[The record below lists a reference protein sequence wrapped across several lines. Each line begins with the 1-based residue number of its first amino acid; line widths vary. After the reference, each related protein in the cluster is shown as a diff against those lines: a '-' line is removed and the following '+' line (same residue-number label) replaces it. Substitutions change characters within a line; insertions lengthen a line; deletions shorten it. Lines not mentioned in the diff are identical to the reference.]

1 MSELSRYLKTADS
14 DWYKQRIIV
23 IILWVLICFAA
34 LFMRLFF
41 LQVVKGEE
49 FRRLSNNNS
58 IRLQRIEPFRG
69 IIFDRNKQMLVDN
82 RPSFDVSV
90 VLKDAQPVDRT
101 LAKLSAYLDVTEK
114 ELMEKVAGQKGIM
127 AYKPIMLRQ
136 DIGRDSVAG
145 IEVHKYDLPGIDVNA
160 ISRRH
165 YLYGQSAAHIL
176 GYLGEISPAELDS
189 GKYLDVRSGDLVGK
203 AGIEKSYDQY
213 LRGRGGG
220 RQVEVNATG
229 QIMRVLKTVPASP
242 GRNVVLTIDQV
253 VQMKAEE
260 LLTGVIGAAVAIDP
274 HTGQVLAMA
283 SNPSF
288 DQNKIV
294 SGMTHEQ
301 WQAVVSDPLKP
312 LTNRAVQGEYPPAST
327 YKILTAV
334 AGLEEGLIDENT
346 EFCCPGHYRFRGRDY
361 RCWKRGG
368 HGCLSLLQAIA
379 QSCDVYFYQVGQ
391 AVGVDR
397 LAWYAKA
404 FGLGAPTGIELAN
417 ESSGLIPTAAW
428 KLKRTGEPW
437 QEGETL
443 SLAIGQGFN
452 LTTPL
457 QMAGLVAAVAT
468 GGVRYKPQ
476 LLRRIETPQGRI
488 TFQSEPE
495 VIGRVPISPRTV
507 ELIRQGLWE
516 VVHSDKGTAKGAR
529 FFDLQISGKTGTA
542 QVISRKDDEVQA
554 EEDAEVADHLK
565 AHAWFVAYAPSDAPR
580 IAVAVVVE
588 NGEHGSSAAT
598 PIAREIIK
606 SYLLRDQLQPVLVA
620 SSQPA
625 KP

>member
-1 MSELSRYLKTADS
+1 
-14 DWYKQRIIV
+14 
-23 IILWVLICFAA
+23 
-34 LFMRLFF
+34 
-41 LQVVKGEE
+41 
-49 FRRLSNNNS
+49 
-58 IRLQRIEPFRG
+58 
-69 IIFDRNKQMLVDN
+69 
-82 RPSFDVSV
+82 
-90 VLKDAQPVDRT
+90 
-101 LAKLSAYLDVTEK
+101 
-114 ELMEKVAGQKGIM
+114 
-127 AYKPIMLRQ
+127 
-136 DIGRDSVAG
+136 
-145 IEVHKYDLPGIDVNA
+145 
-160 ISRRH
+160 
-165 YLYGQSAAHIL
+165 
-176 GYLGEISPAELDS
+176 
-189 GKYLDVRSGDLVGK
+189 
-203 AGIEKSYDQY
+203 
-213 LRGRGGG
+213 
-220 RQVEVNATG
+220 
-229 QIMRVLKTVPASP
+229 
-242 GRNVVLTIDQV
+242 VVLTIDQV

-334 AGLEEGLIDENT
+334 AGLEEGVIDENT
-346 EFCCPGHYRFRGRDY
+346 EFCCPGHYRFKGRDY
-361 RCWKRGG
+361 RCWRRGG
-368 HGCLSLLQAIA
+368 HGCLSLVQAIT

-404 FGLGAPTGIELAN
+404 FGLGSPTGIELAN

-452 LTTPL
+452 LVTPL

-468 GGVRYKPQ
+468 GGTRYKPQ
-476 LLRRIETPQGRI
+476 LLRRIETAQGRV

-542 QVISRKDDEVQA
+542 QVISRKDDEEPA
-554 EEDAEVADHLK
+554 DEDAEVADHLK

-620 SSQPA
+620 SSRPA

>member
-1 MSELSRYLKTADS
+1 MSKYLKTADS
-14 DWYKQRIIV
+14 DWYKQRIIM

-41 LQVVKGEE
+41 LQVIKGEE
-49 FRRLSNNNS
+49 FRRLSDNNS
-58 IRLQRIEPFRG
+58 IRLQRIDPFRG
-69 IIFDRNKQMLVDN
+69 IVYDRNKHMLVNN
-82 RPSFDVSV
+82 RPSFDVSIV
-90 VLKDAQPVDRT
+90 IKNAQPVEHT
-101 LAKLSAYLDVTEK
+101 LAKLSPYLNVTDE
-114 ELMEKVAGQKGIM
+114 ELLEKVAGQKGIL
-127 AYKPIMLRQ
+127 AYKPVLLRQ

-145 IEVHKYDLPGIDVNA
+145 IEVHKYDLPGIDVNVK
-160 ISRRH
+160 SRRH
-165 YLYGQSAAHIL
+165 YLFGRSAAHIL
-176 GYLGEISPAELDS
+176 GYVGEISAEELES
-189 GKYLDVRSGDLVGK
+189 GQYPGVRSGDLVGK
-203 AGIEKSYDQY
+203 AGVEKAYDES

-229 QIMRVLKTVPASP
+229 QIMRVLKTVPSRP
-242 GRNVVLTIDQV
+242 GHNLILTIDQA

-260 LLTGVIGAAVAIDP
+260 LLDGVIGAAVAIDP
-274 HTGQVLAMA
+274 NTGQVLAMA

-288 DQNKIV
+288 DQNRIV

-301 WQAVVSDPLKP
+301 WQAFVSDPLKP

-346 EFCCPGHYRFRGRDY
+346 EFCCPGYYRFKGREY

-368 HGCLSLLQAIA
+368 HGCLSVVQAIA
-379 QSCDVYFYQVGQ
+379 ESCDVFFYQVGQ

-404 FGLGAPTGIELAN
+404 FGLGAPTGIQLAN
-417 ESSGLIPTAAW
+417 ESSGLIPTADW

-452 LTTPL
+452 LVTPL
-457 QMAGLVAAVAT
+457 QMAGVVAAVAT
-468 GGVRYKPQ
+468 GGVRYQPQ
-476 LLRRIETPQGRI
+476 LLKRIETAQGRI
-488 TFQSEPE
+488 TYQPEPV

-507 ELIRQGLWE
+507 ELIRRGLWE
-516 VVHSDKGTAKGAR
+516 VVHTDNGTAKGAR

-542 QVISRKDDEVQA
+542 QVISRKEDEEPT
-554 EEDAEVADHLK
+554 EEESEMADHLK

-606 SYLLRDQLQPVLVA
+606 SYLLKEQLQPLLVA
-620 SSQPA
+620 NGKVSTP
-625 KP
+625 